1 MSARTAQEVK
11 LHSTIVNT
19 LKMLYE
25 GQKGAEVSTCN
36 DKVPVSI
43 NGVSPD
49 LVAVFRFKVI
59 FKVETESTVT
69 EGSAIEWKSI
79 AEKAG
84 SFYLMV
90 PEPLRFDAKKLLEKN
105 GLTKFVTITTYKI
118 RDNKLVFSN
127 LP

>member
-1 MSARTAQEVK
+1 MK

-25 GQKGAEVSTCN
+25 DQKGAQVSTCN
-36 DKVPVSI
+36 DKVPVAI

-49 LVAVFRFKVI
+49 LVATFRFRVI

-84 SFYLMV
+84 SFYIMV
-90 PEPLRFDAKKLLEKN
+90 PEPLKYDAKKLIEKA
-105 GLTKFVTITTYKI
+105 GLAKFITITTYKI
-118 RDNKLVFSN
+118 RDNKLVFGN